1 VKIIAFNTG
10 RFYTEKGQR
19 IAATQLD
26 DGSVAFCDIDRGI
39 DYITTGP
46 CDLTKSDVMSAYDSN
61 WTDGRWYALPDDLRD
76 TIKAELQAAARTVK
90 SAGY

>member
-1 VKIIAFNTG
+1 MNIISFNTG
-10 RFYTEKGQR
+10 RGYTAHGQR
-19 IAATQLD
+19 IAATQLP

-46 CDLTKSDVMSAYDSN
+46 CDLTQSAVMSAYDHNRTEGS
-61 WTDGRWYALPDDLRD
+61 WYALPDGYA
-76 TIKAELQAAARTVK
+76 IKAELQAAARAVK

>member
-1 VKIIAFNTG
+1 MKIIAFNTG
-10 RFYTEKGQR
+10 RGYTAHGQR
-19 IAATQLD
+19 IAATQLS

-46 CDLTKSDVMSAYDSN
+46 CDLTQSAVMSAYDTN
-61 WTDGRWYALPDDLRD
+61 WTDGRWYALPDDLRHE
-76 TIKAELQAAARTVK
+76 IKTKLQDVARAVK

>member
-1 VKIIAFNTG
+1 MKIIAFNTG
-10 RFYTEKGQR
+10 RFYTERGQR

-46 CDLTKSDVMSAYDSN
+46 CDLTKYDVMAAYDHN
-61 WTDGRWYALPDDLRD
+61 WTNGRWYALTDGCA
-76 TIKAELQAAARTVK
+76 IKAELQAAARSVP
-90 SAGY
+90 SI

>member
-1 VKIIAFNTG
+1 MNIIAFNTNRG
-10 RFYTEKGQR
+10 YTTHGQR

-46 CDLTKSDVMSAYDSN
+46 CDLTQSAVMSAYDHN
-61 WTDGRWYALPDDLRD
+61 RTEGRWYALPDDLRD
-76 TIKAELQAAARTVK
+76 EIKAKLHAAARTVK

>member
-1 VKIIAFNTG
+1 MNIISFNTG
-10 RFYTEKGQR
+10 RGYTAHGQR

-46 CDLTKSDVMSAYDSN
+46 CDLTKSDVMAAYDHN

-76 TIKAELQAAARTVK
+76 EIKTKLHAAARAVK